1 MAAGHPASA
10 TSQRHPPCPLFD
22 RRQGLGCHLASKSL
36 PLRTCLTCC
45 RSAEPRDTG
54 GLQQL
59 LGLLAAEG
67 FSLPFPVEDVPQ
79 RLGDTTVIEREGK
92 VGPFAAFP
100 GSNA

>member
-1 MAAGHPASA
+1 MN
-10 TSQRHPPCPLFD
+10 D
-22 RRQGLGCHLASKSL
+22 
-36 PLRTCLTCC
+36 C

-79 RLGDTTVIEREGK
+79 RLADITVIEREGK
-92 VGPFAAFP
+92 VSALQLCSAARLR
-100 GSNA
+100 S